1 MNKAIVT
8 GATGL
13 VGTAVSRF
21 LCLREIQVMCL
32 GRRQLSSEEILATFG
47 HDVMYVSLPM
57 SEIHSL
63 PEEARTRG
71 WELDKNTVFYNFA
84 WSGEESLADGGFGDQ
99 LANATSAAE
108 AVKVAKKMKCSKFI
122 NSGSMEES
130 FIEHYLNGER
140 KEVYRSIQTYY
151 GLAKLAARNMC
162 KMISYLEKI
171 DYIHTRMS
179 VPLDA
184 NLSKGGY
191 IASTLEKIFR
201 NKTYTPPT
209 SEHMYDIVLLDDVA
223 RAFYLIGLRGR
234 NKADYCIGTGRPQSL
249 QSFFEDFGRICSG
262 GSLKEY
268 QRQEGTMLKLFDTH
282 TLELET
288 SFAVSSGL
296 EQILSNLK
304 KS

>member
-1 MNKAIVT
+1 MNKAIIT

-13 VGTAVSRF
+13 IGTAVSAF
-21 LCLREIQVMCL
+21 LCLRGIQVMCL
-32 GRRQLSSEEILATFG
+32 GRRQLNSEEVLKTFG
-47 HDVMYVSLPM
+47 HHVMYIQLPM
-57 SEIHSL
+57 GEIHSL

-84 WSGEESLADGGFGDQ
+84 WSGKETLADGGFGDQ

-108 AVKVAKKMKCSKFI
+108 AVKVAKIMKCSKFI

-130 FIEHYLNGER
+130 FIEHYLSGER
-140 KEVYRSIQTYY
+140 KKMYKSMQTYY

-162 KMISYLEKI
+162 KMVSYLEKI

-179 VPLDA
+179 VPLDV

-209 SEHMYDIVLLDDVA
+209 SSHLYDIVLLDDVA

-249 QSFFEDFGRICSG
+249 QSFFEDFGRICGG
-262 GSLKEY
+262 GSLMEY
-268 QRQEGTMLKLFDTH
+268 QGQEDSLLKLFDTNA
-282 TLELET
+282 LELET
-288 SFAVSSGL
+288 GFTASSGL
-296 EQILSNLK
+296 EQIISNMK
-304 KS
+304 IS